1 MPKHTK
7 HPADPSQRWMTFV
20 RNHAKAIVASDFF
33 VVATAT
39 FQFLYVFLIME
50 VETRRI
56 LHFNVP
62 RHPSAEWTLQQFRE
76 CVTSDE
82 GYRFVI
88 HDRDRI
94 YSSELDQSLE
104 R

>member
-1 MPKHTK
+1 MPK
-7 HPADPSQRWMTFV
+7 P
-20 RNHAKAIVASDFF
+20 IVASDFF

-39 FQFLYVFLIME
+39 FQFVYVFLIME

-56 LHFNVP
+56 LHFNVT

-76 CVTSDE
+76 CVSGEE

-94 YSSELDQSLE
+94 YSCDLDQSLE
-104 R
+104 SLVVSVIKTVTYRASCGRV